1 MESKPI
7 IKTEKDKITPEK
19 KVDIPLSFVKFTK
32 TWAFWESYAAKSKT
46 EKITSYDEANKQIF
60 KWSDLITFFQFWN
73 KYPGKDFRNIF
84 FDGFNVKFFFEE
96 KKRINSM
103 NIFQEGIKPMWE
115 DDKNKGG
122 NYFQLDYQVQKD
134 RMEEFANLANKYWK
148 KLALCV
154 MGGTLPYSEYI
165 NGIRFVDK
173 TDFERGRIIMFRM
186 EVWTNKDLEE
196 KQKLDDLKQ
205 FFSNNYGCQAVMKK
219 ISL

>member
-1 MESKPI
+1 
-7 IKTEKDKITPEK
+7 
-19 KVDIPLSFVKFTK
+19 
-32 TWAFWESYAAKSKT
+32 
-46 EKITSYDEANKQIF
+46 
-60 KWSDLITFFQFWN
+60 
-73 KYPGKDFRNIF
+73 
-84 FDGFNVKFFFEE
+84 
-96 KKRINSM
+96 M

-186 EVWTNKDLEE
+186 EVWINKYLEADKVTELKNYLSKTLGCE
-196 KQKLDDLKQ
+196 KINVKD
-205 FFSNNYGCQAVMKK
+205 
-219 ISL
+219 I

>member
-1 MESKPI
+1 METKPI
-7 IKTEKDKITPEK
+7 IKTEKDKIIPEK
-19 KVDIPLSFVKFTK
+19 KVDIPLSSVKFSK
-32 TWAFWESYAAKSKT
+32 TWAFWEGYATKSKN
-46 EKITSYDEANKQIF
+46 EKSYGEANKQIF
-60 KWSDLITFFQFWN
+60 KWSDLITFFQFLN

-84 FDGFNVKFFFEE
+84 FDGYNVKSFFQE

-134 RMEEFANLANKYWK
+134 RMEDFANLANKYWK

-173 TDFERGRIIMFRM
+173 TDFERGRIIMFRI
-186 EVWTNKDLEE
+186 EVWKSKDLEE
-196 KQKLDDLKQ
+196 NQKLDDLKQ
-205 FFSNNYGCQAVMKK
+205 FFSKNYGCEAVMKK

>member
-1 MESKPI
+1 METQPI
-7 IKTEKDKITPEK
+7 LKTEKDIITPEK
-19 KVDIPLSFVKFTK
+19 KVDIPLSSVKLSK
-32 TWAFWESYAAKSKT
+32 TWAFWESYATKSKN
-46 EKITSYDEANKQIF
+46 EKSYGEANKQIF

-73 KYPGKDFRNIF
+73 NYPGKDFRNIF
-84 FDGFNVKFFFEE
+84 FDGYNVKFFFEE